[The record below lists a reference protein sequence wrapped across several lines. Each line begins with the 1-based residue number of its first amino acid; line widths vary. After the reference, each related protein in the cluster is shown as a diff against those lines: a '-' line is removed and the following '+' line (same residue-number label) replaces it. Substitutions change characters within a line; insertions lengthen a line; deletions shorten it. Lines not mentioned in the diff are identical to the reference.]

1 MAYDTLLYE
10 KKDRIGIVTLNKPEY
25 MNGVAPGMGR
35 EITDVFE
42 EMGQDDDVLV
52 TIFTGAGRAF
62 SAGAFIRDERTHSM
76 QDAGQAAGIRRNRGG
91 ETGGWGARAMDE
103 YKKPMIAAVN
113 GAAYGAG
120 FNMALLADI
129 IIASTAARF
138 CFPMSNLGIMPA
150 VSGGPRLML
159 RVGLTKA
166 LEMAIMARPIDG
178 EEAYRCG
185 LVNKVVPPEQLMDEA
200 MSWATE
206 ITKLA
211 PISIRLAKEDIRE
224 SWIHHINE
232 YSNGLRFRLSMLTED
247 REEGHRAWR
256 EKRPPVFKGR

>member
-1 MAYDTLLYE
+1 MAYETILYE

-25 MNGVAPGMGR
+25 LNGIAPGMGR
-35 EITDVFE
+35 EITDVFR
-42 EMGQDDDVLV
+42 EMDRDDDVLV
-52 TIFTGAGRAF
+52 TVFTGAGRAF
-62 SAGAFIRDERTHSM
+62 SSGAFVRDPNTHNLI
-76 QDAGQAAGIRRNRGG
+76 DPGQVVGIGRQGT
-91 ETGGWGARAMDE
+91 EGGWGSQAMDE
-103 YKKPMIAAVN
+103 YKKPLIAAVN

-159 RVGLTKA
+159 RVGLSKA

-178 EEAYRCG
+178 DEAYRIG
-185 LVNKVVPPEQLMDEA
+185 LANKVVEPGELMDEA
-200 MSWATE
+200 MKWAYE

-211 PISIRLAKEDIRE
+211 PISTRLAKEDIRE
-224 SWIHHINE
+224 SWLHHINQ

-247 REEGHRAWR
+247 REEGHKAWR
-256 EKRPPVFKGR
+256 EKRPPIFKGR